1 MADATFTQSTD
12 STSRVRD
19 FPPSSQRKIVTGTM
33 ATDGSNGASALDIP
47 ASLFGLVKIERVLP
61 LVKSDNTLIVV
72 AAPAYDGLSLL
83 GKAAATAAPAD
94 IPSGT
99 YLVVVEGY

>member
-12 STSRVRD
+12 TTSRISD
-19 FPPSSQRKIVTGTM
+19 YPPSSQRKIVSGTFV
-33 ATDGSNGASALDIP
+33 TDGTNGASALDIP
-47 ASLFGLVKIERVLP
+47 ASLFGLTKIERADP

-72 AAPAYDGLSLL
+72 VMPAYDGLSLL

-99 YLVVVEGY
+99 YKAVVYGY